1 MEPSLGKIKSCF
13 ALVIELFLLSL
24 VSTGELQPATA
35 FMTGKLKL
43 SGDLAKALSLEAVM
57 KASREARLAK
67 EAADG
72 KRGFHTSAGR
82 ST

>member
-1 MEPSLGKIKSCF
+1 MESLFWQNKLSFCF
-13 ALVIELFLLSL
+13 SKNWHLCSA
-24 VSTGELQPATA
+24 GELQPATA